1 MELGSIG
8 VEVLMVGAL
17 GWPTPTEDMGF
28 WRPVLGELS
37 LAVERHKAVS
47 PNTHIL
53 SYRIYYTQLAMQTIL
68 LTIALAPA
76 NAPCQNANVD
86 TVCQAQ

>member
-1 MELGSIG
+1 MG

-37 LAVERHKAVS
+37 LAVERAKEQFKTLKY
-47 PNTHIL
+47 NQ
-53 SYRIYYTQLAMQTIL
+53 TQYIIPSCSTA
-68 LTIALAPA
+68 ALARVHK
-76 NAPCQNANVD
+76 QNANAD